1 MTSVRKT
8 KDKNKK
14 PTFITRMNIL
24 FFLVFLL
31 FATIIFRLSFI
42 QLVEGEKYSA
52 LAETYREKKIPKN
65 APRGLVKDANHT
77 VLVNNKIVW
86 TVTFH
91 INEGQKQDYEE
102 IASRL
107 TEVLASP
114 EEDKQKLKETILEDM
129 DVGPVYKASKYIPR
143 VIEAGVDINQKTR
156 AYFEENHQQFPG
168 VEVVPD
174 QVRNYLYNDFM
185 AQVIGYT
192 RQIPDNEFSYYQAI
206 GYKLGDRIGRY
217 GLERKYEHSLRGTDG
232 QDIVEVN
239 SAYAKV
245 QVKDTINPVAGNNLI
260 LTIDKRYQEAVEA
273 SLEKKVKE
281 IQTSKTK
288 EGENVKQAMAVVMNP
303 KTGAILAMA
312 NYPRYDPNWFNAK
325 KLPADLYTEKIMP
338 FELNGVIRQPIAIG
352 STAKPLTVLMGLQEG
367 VITPDTTIYDQGR
380 ILFDYRTD
388 SEGNKVPLYLPNY
401 GGKAHGKIDLKVA
414 LQKSSNVFMA
424 EVALRLR
431 DKYGTA
437 RKAIEVMRQYNQ
449 MFGLGVN
456 TGIDLAKELPGN
468 VNEEVPNFVQESI
481 GQHDTF
487 TVMQL
492 AQYTSAVANNGY
504 RMRPYL
510 VDAIEE
516 GTPSGVGGRILYKQE
531 PEVLNK
537 IEMPMEYFNAVKQGM
552 FMVTQ
557 PGGTAY
563 FTLNDLPIKVGAKT
577 GTAQSGQYVK
587 YNGKWV
593 ELDNSVLIGFAPYDD
608 PEIAFAIAVPYGGGG
623 SASGPIAKELIESY
637 LEIYKGWQNPN
648 KIPKEPTQTEET
660 VTP

>member
-1 MTSVRKT
+1 MRKAKDKT
-8 KDKNKK
+8 KK
-14 PTFITRMNIL
+14 PKFITRMNIL
-24 FFLVFLL
+24 FFFVFML
-31 FATIIFRLSFI
+31 FAAIIFRLSFI

-52 LAETYREKKIPKN
+52 LAETYREKKIPRN
-65 APRGLVKDANHT
+65 APRGLIKDANQT

-91 INEGQKQDYEE
+91 INEGQKQNYEE

-107 TEVLASP
+107 TNVLVKP
-114 EEDKQKLKETILEDM
+114 EDDKEELKEAILTDM
-129 DVGPVYKASKYIPR
+129 DVGPYFTASKYIPR
-143 VIEAGVDINQKTR
+143 VIEAGVDIDQKTR
-156 AYFEENHQQFPG
+156 AYLEENHQLFPG
-168 VEVVPD
+168 IEVVPD
-174 QVRNYLYNDFM
+174 QVRNYLFNDFM

-192 RQIPDNEFSYYQAI
+192 RQIPDSEFSYYQAI

-245 QVKDTINPVAGNNLI
+245 EVKDKVNPVAGNNLI
-260 LTIDKRYQEAVEA
+260 LTIDKRYQEAIEA
-273 SLEKKVKE
+273 SLERKVKE
-281 IQTSKTK
+281 IQSTDTK
-288 EGENVKQAMAVVMNP
+288 EGENVTQAMAVVMNP

-312 NYPRYDPNWFNAK
+312 NYPRYDPNWFNASR
-325 KLPADLYTEKIMP
+325 LPADLYIEKIMP
-338 FELNGVIRQPIAIG
+338 FELNAAIRQPIAIG

-367 VITPDTTIYDQGR
+367 VITTNTRINDQGR

-401 GGKAHGKIDLKVA
+401 GGKAHGSIDLKVA

-424 EVALRLR
+424 EIALRLR
-431 DKYGTA
+431 DKYASA
-437 RKAIEVMRQYNQ
+437 RKAIEVMREYNQ

-456 TGIDLAKELPGN
+456 TGVDLARELSGK
-468 VNEEVPNFVQESI
+468 VNIDVPNFVQESI

-492 AQYTSAVANNGY
+492 AQYTSAIANGGY

-510 VDAIEE
+510 VDAVEE
-516 GTPSGVGGRILYKQE
+516 GTSSGVGGRILFKQE
-531 PEVLNK
+531 PEVLNQ
-537 IEMPMEYFNAVKQGM
+537 IEIPTEYFNAVKQGM

-563 FTLNDLPIKVGAKT
+563 YTLNDLPIKVAAKT
-577 GTAQSGQYVK
+577 GTAQTGIKVK
-587 YNGKWV
+587 YKGKWV

-623 SASGPIAKELIESY
+623 SASGPIAKDIIESY
-637 LEIYKGWQNPN
+637 LEIYKGWKNPDKVVEDQMN
-648 KIPKEPTQTEET
+648 
-660 VTP
+660 TPIAQ